1 MSSTDLSRTCPSMTT
16 VFASNSVVG
25 TAARI
30 CQGMHPELANHAVRP
45 MPGKGMD
52 PSILGDHSHVVSS
65 RKNIGKTIN
74 INEHQ

>member
-1 MSSTDLSRTCPSMTT
+1 MSSTDLSRKCPSMTT

-52 PSILGDHSHVVSS
+52 PSILGMDHSYVVS
-65 RKNIGKTIN
+65 
-74 INEHQ
+74 